1 MTKTIVILG
10 ASYTGIP
17 IAHYLLKHTAPK
29 AKDLKVILV
38 APNTHLYWNVA
49 SVRGILPNMLG
60 DDKLFFPIAPTFA
73 KYPSDQY
80 ELVRG
85 VAEKVD
91 PDRNVVEVRGNDGSA
106 RTIQYDDLQPN
117 RVIATGSSSKNDMP
131 FKNLSTTEETKDA
144 LHSWAQRIASAKS
157 IVVAGAGATGIEI
170 AGELGQEYGVTG
182 KKQITLISDQELPL
196 TSKFRRDVR
205 ETAKKELERLKV
217 KVITNAKVTSPTTT
231 GPGKNSTS
239 TITLT
244 KTANPNPQ
252 TSTPPPTTLQADL
265 IIPTY
270 GLTPNTSFLP
280 AAMLDARGFVQQT
293 ARLRAAGHANVFV
306 AGDAGN
312 LEDPQGVY
320 ADAQAVH
327 LARLLAGRVEGG
339 QKGEGEGEEEEE
351 EYKPAGKIT
360 FAATLGRSRGTGQVG
375 DWKVW
380 SLLVWFLKGR
390 YLGTNIAGEFVRG
403 ERTLSVKTW

>member
-1 MTKTIVILG
+1 MAKTIVILG

-17 IAHYLLKHTAPK
+17 IAHYLLKHTAAK

-49 SVRGILPNMLG
+49 SVRGILPDMLG
-60 DDKLFFPIAPTFA
+60 DDKLFFPIAPAFA

-85 VAEKVD
+85 VAERVD
-91 PDRNVVEVRGNDGSA
+91 PDRNIVEVRGNDGSA
-106 RTIQYDDLQPN
+106 RTIQYDDL
-117 RVIATGSSSKNDMP
+117 VIATGSSPKNGMP

-144 LHSWAQRIASAKS
+144 LHDWAQRIASAKS

-170 AGELGQEYGVTG
+170 AGELGQEYAVTG
-182 KKQITLISDQELPL
+182 KKQITLVSDQELPL
-196 TSKFRRDVR
+196 TSKFRDDVR

-217 KVITNAKVTSPTTT
+217 KVITNAKVTSPTSTT
-231 GPGKNSTS
+231 SPTT

-244 KTANPNPQ
+244 Q
-252 TSTPPPTTLQADL
+252 TSPNAKPAPPTTLQADL
-265 IIPTY
+265 VIPTY
-270 GLTPNTSFLP
+270 GLAPNTSFLP
-280 AAMLDARGFVQQT
+280 ASMLDARGLVRQT
-293 ARLRAAGHANVFV
+293 ATLRAEGGHANVFV
-306 AGDAGN
+306 VGDAGN
-312 LEDPQGVY
+312 LEDPQGVH

-327 LARLLAGRVEGG
+327 LAKVLAARVL
-339 QKGEGEGEEEEE
+339 GEEEGD

-360 FAATLGRSRGTGQVG
+360 FAATLGRNRGTGQVG
-375 DWKVW
+375 NWRIW

-390 YLGTNIAGEFVRG
+390 YLGTNYAGELVRG
-403 ERTLSVKTW
+403 ERTLSVKGW